1 MKTMKYFS
9 ASWCGPCK
17 AFKPVMTELK
27 NEGHQIEF
35 IDIDHQIEFI
45 DIDSL
50 SDLAQQ
56 YNIKS
61 VPTVVIEQAGREV
74 DRFVGVI
81 PKQQVLQKLL

>member
-1 MKTMKYFS
+1 MKYFS

-27 NEGHQIEF
+27 NEG
-35 IDIDHQIEFI
+35 HQIEFI

>member
-27 NEGHQIEF
+27 NEG
-35 IDIDHQIEFI
+35 HQIEFI

>member
-35 IDIDHQIEFI
+35 IDIDN
-45 DIDSL
+45 L